1 VEENSEINQTLKDRF
16 GLSVN
21 ETSAMYK
28 KRDFGQ
34 VAMACV
40 KSLMLYGDYLVMLTI
55 DTDQTLKQF
64 SVFWNFDDND
74 VWEFANIMNYNL
86 ANDSSQPTEKFFTP
100 PNPRPNH
107 PTNKPQSTKPESQ
120 IQTSIKD
127 TQPTPGHF
135 RRTKPDL
142 HLRHVVH
149 FPSKKIF
156 PSPVQLYNP
165 ESPQRI
171 SKIRR
176 PPNNW
181 LNVPDQPSN
190 KPYHWLHY
198 RQHYY

>member
-86 ANDSSQPTEKFFTP
+86 ANDSSQPTENFSLPQTP
-100 PNPRPNH
+100 DPTIPPTNPNPLNQNPKS
-107 PTNKPQSTKPESQ
+107 KP
-120 IQTSIKD
+120 
-127 TQPTPGHF
+127 
-135 RRTKPDL
+135 
-142 HLRHVVH
+142 V
-149 FPSKKIF
+149 
-156 PSPVQLYNP
+156 
-165 ESPQRI
+165 
-171 SKIRR
+171 
-176 PPNNW
+176 
-181 LNVPDQPSN
+181 
-190 KPYHWLHY
+190 
-198 RQHYY
+198 